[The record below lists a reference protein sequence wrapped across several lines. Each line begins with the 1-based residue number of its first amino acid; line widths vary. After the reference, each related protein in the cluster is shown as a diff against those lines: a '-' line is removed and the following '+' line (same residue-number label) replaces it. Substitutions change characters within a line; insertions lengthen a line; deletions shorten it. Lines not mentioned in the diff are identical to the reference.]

1 MQDFITNSTPVNLII
16 IGAFIIIA
24 LILILKAV
32 KELSFKFGN
41 NTFSFSGKKTQLEA
55 IKVVTD
61 YADFKYKIKEE
72 QAEGITDL
80 HSQAKRTVTVQLN
93 QYVKRITVD
102 YIGALNKKG
111 GDIDTNLTI
120 NIFSL
125 LMRLLYNEMYKFC
138 MEIYERNHLKD
149 KSDSELKELAET
161 NYQRL
166 ADIFRSFMQVNWLDV
181 MGKYDILHDVC
192 VEEMDFVRG
201 LMFQILVSFRDLSRQ
216 KYELINTI
224 NDIDCKVRSKVQESG
239 ALPTNAI
246 SILSDLYIP
255 GTGLNRN
262 SVEKWLNQDITTPA
276 K

>member
-1 MQDFITNSTPVNLII
+1 
-16 IGAFIIIA
+16 
-24 LILILKAV
+24 
-32 KELSFKFGN
+32 
-41 NTFSFSGKKTQLEA
+41 
-55 IKVVTD
+55 
-61 YADFKYKIKEE
+61 
-72 QAEGITDL
+72 
-80 HSQAKRTVTVQLN
+80 
-93 QYVKRITVD
+93 
-102 YIGALNKKG
+102 
-111 GDIDTNLTI
+111 
-120 NIFSL
+120 
-125 LMRLLYNEMYKFC
+125 

-181 MGKYDILHDVC
+181 MGKYEVLHDVC

-262 SVEKWLNQDITTPA
+262 SVEKWLNQDIKTPA

>member
-1 MQDFITNSTPVNLII
+1 MQESSNVLD
-16 IGAFIIIA
+16 
-24 LILILKAV
+24 
-32 KELSFKFGN
+32 
-41 NTFSFSGKKTQLEA
+41 
-55 IKVVTD
+55 
-61 YADFKYKIKEE
+61 
-72 QAEGITDL
+72 
-80 HSQAKRTVTVQLN
+80 
-93 QYVKRITVD
+93 
-102 YIGALNKKG
+102 
-111 GDIDTNLTI
+111 
-120 NIFSL
+120 
-125 LMRLLYNEMYKFC
+125 
-138 MEIYERNHLKD
+138 
-149 KSDSELKELAET
+149 KELAET

-224 NDIDCKVRSKVQESG
+224 NDIDCKVRSKVQKLG

>member
-16 IGAFIIIA
+16 TGAFIIIA

-41 NTFSFSGKKTQLEA
+41 NTFSFSSKKTQLEA

-102 YIGALNKKG
+102 YISALNKKG

-192 VEEMDFVRG
+192 VSEIDFVRG

>member
-1 MQDFITNSTPVNLII
+1 MQDFITNSSPINLVIVGVFGLCAI
-16 IGAFIIIA
+16 FIIV
-24 LILILKAV
+24 KAI

-41 NTFSFSGKKTQLEA
+41 NTFSFSSKKTQSEV

-72 QAEGITDL
+72 QTEGISDL
-80 HSQAKRTVTVQLN
+80 HSQAKRTVAVQLN

-102 YIGALNKKG
+102 YIGALNKKR
-111 GDIDTNLTI
+111 DIDTNLTI
-120 NIFSL
+120 NIFTL

-138 MEIYERNHLKD
+138 MEIYEKNHLKD
-149 KSDSELKELAET
+149 KSDSELKELSET

-166 ADIFRSFMQVNWLDV
+166 ADIFRSFMQTNWLEV
-181 MGKYDILHDVC
+181 MGEYDILHEVC
-192 VEEMDFVRG
+192 VTEIDFVRG

-262 SVEKWLNQDITTPA
+262 SVEKWLNQEVTTSN

>member
-1 MQDFITNSTPVNLII
+1 
-16 IGAFIIIA
+16 
-24 LILILKAV
+24 
-32 KELSFKFGN
+32 
-41 NTFSFSGKKTQLEA
+41 
-55 IKVVTD
+55 
-61 YADFKYKIKEE
+61 
-72 QAEGITDL
+72 
-80 HSQAKRTVTVQLN
+80 
-93 QYVKRITVD
+93 
-102 YIGALNKKG
+102 
-111 GDIDTNLTI
+111 
-120 NIFSL
+120 
-125 LMRLLYNEMYKFC
+125 MRLLYNEMYKFC